1 MLGFC
6 EMKARGE
13 GRICKRGL
21 TVLDVK
27 IWFSD
32 VKKLTVR
39 SVMYGLI
46 EEEEVYM
53 SDSQFFC

>member
-1 MLGFC
+1 
-6 EMKARGE
+6 MKARGE